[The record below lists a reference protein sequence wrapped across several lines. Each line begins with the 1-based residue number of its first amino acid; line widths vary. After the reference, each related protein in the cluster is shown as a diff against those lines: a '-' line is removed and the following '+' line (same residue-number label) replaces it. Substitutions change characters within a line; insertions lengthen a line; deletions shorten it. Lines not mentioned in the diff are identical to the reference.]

1 MTTQVIPRAEW
12 KDFLDSFSGRHD
24 RWLVSLEVDNT
35 DNTAETEQVEA
46 HQMALEGIT
55 ADLKDG
61 ESTISISVGMTPQER
76 LTHAVRDPVQI
87 EVQRTREGAE
97 KELRIEGREG
107 TTVVRLRSP
116 VMPETI
122 DGLM

>member
-1 MTTQVIPRAEW
+1 MTTQVIPREEW
-12 KDFLDSFSGRHD
+12 KEFLDSFSGRHD

-35 DNTAETEQVEA
+35 DNTVEKEQVEA

-61 ESTISISVGMTPQER
+61 ESTISIGVGMTPQER
-76 LTHAVRDPVQI
+76 LTHAVHDPVQL
-87 EVQRTREGAE
+87 EVERTREGAE
-97 KELRIEGREG
+97 KELRIEGHEG
-107 TTVVRLRSP
+107 TTVVRLRSS

-122 DGLM
+122 DGLL

>member
-1 MTTQVIPRAEW
+1 MTTQVIPREEW
-12 KDFLDSFSGRHD
+12 KEFLDSFSGRHD

-35 DNTAETEQVEA
+35 LEREQLEA

-61 ESTISISVGMTPQER
+61 ESTISISVGMTPHER
-76 LTHAVRDPVQI
+76 LTHAVHDPVQV
-87 EVQRTREGAE
+87 EVERTREGAE